1 MSEEFY
7 KNIGIV
13 IKMPSQV
20 IHIIASVYKLHQRAG
35 ATYDEKELKI
45 IITYFT
51 PTMEKAE
58 KPEIEKTIE
67 RYPRAMSFS
76 EKHFDK
82 ELEAYIVQEAMAD
95 LTDKKHLTEW
105 AID

>member
-1 MSEEFY
+1 MSETFY
-7 KNIGIV
+7 KNIGIA

-20 IHIIASVYKLHQRAG
+20 IHIMASVYKMHRSDEI
-35 ATYDEKELKI
+35 YDEKVLKI

-51 PTMEKAE
+51 PTTEKAS
-58 KPEIEKTIE
+58 KPEIEETIE
-67 RYPRAMSFS
+67 RYPRIFSFS
-76 EKHFDK
+76 KKHFDK